1 MDPSSPNPQPAPVSR
16 RQVVLRDL
24 LDDLLWPKLLRAGA
38 MSLRP
43 ERVVIA
49 YATLLFITLAM
60 HAARFIPGAD
70 DFLTKAGVLFS
81 AQSERAANS
90 VIYTNLP
97 QLGGALYTYAHGLA
111 DLIAESPWVAL
122 ACAAPWLLI
131 APFGASA
138 ICRLTA
144 VETAHRVISPWPV
157 GVGFALRAAKASI
170 LAVMGPV
177 ILLGLGV
184 LGLAII
190 GAALFSVGGL
200 GVVGA
205 LFFFLALAACA
216 GMVLLGLGWVLGL
229 PMFVPSVAC
238 EGPDPID
245 AVQRVLAYLVG
256 RPLRIAAYSLVLI
269 AELVIVASVVGI
281 VVHAT
286 LDLATWGLTLFC
298 GPDARAALSG
308 QGDTLTGA
316 WKSAARVAQ
325 FWREAFLG
333 LVPAVVFSF
342 VCSGWTIA
350 YLLIR
355 QLHDG
360 QDRSEIWMP
369 GMIPGTLAQDAA
381 LDDDDDE

>member
-43 ERVVIA
+43 ERVAIA
-49 YATLLFITLAM
+49 YLTILLVSLVM
-60 HAARFIPGAD
+60 HAAALVPGAEA
-70 DFLTKAGVLFS
+70 FLTKSGELFS
-81 AQSERAANS
+81 AQADRATSA
-90 VIYTNLP
+90 VMAIDLQ
-97 QLGGALYTYAHGLA
+97 QLGTAFVVYFKGLHELVGA
-111 DLIAESPWVAL
+111 SPWVAL

-131 APFGASA
+131 APLGASA

-144 VETAHRVISPWPV
+144 VETAHRVITSWPV

-170 LAVMGPV
+170 LAVLGPV

-184 LGLAII
+184 LGLAIV

-205 LFFFLALAACA
+205 LFFFIALAACA

-286 LDLATWGLTLFC
+286 LDLASWGLTLFC

-308 QGDTLTGA
+308 HGDGLTGA

-381 LDDDDDE
+381 SDDDDDE

>member
-24 LDDLLWPKLLRAGA
+24 VDDLLWPKLLRAGA
-38 MSLRP
+38 MALRP

-49 YATLLFITLAM
+49 YATLLLITLAM
-60 HAARFIPGAD
+60 HAVRFMPGAD
-70 DFLTKAGVLFS
+70 EFLSKSGELFS
-81 AQSERAANS
+81 AQAAQATS
-90 VIYTNLP
+90 AVIAIDLQ
-97 QLGGALYTYAHGLA
+97 QLGAAFAACFNGLHELVGA
-111 DLIAESPWVAL
+111 SPWAAL

-131 APFGASA
+131 APLGASA

-144 VETAHRVISPWPV
+144 VETAHRVISPWPL
-157 GVGFALRAAKASI
+157 GVGFALRAARASI
-170 LAVMGPV
+170 LAVLGPV

-184 LGLAII
+184 LGLAIV

-205 LFFFLALAACA
+205 LFFFIALAACA

-229 PMFVPSVAC
+229 PMFVPSVSC

-269 AELVIVASVVGI
+269 AELVIVASVVGL

-286 LDLATWGLTLFC
+286 LDLAAWGLTLFC
-298 GPDARAALSG
+298 GPDARAALSEHG
-308 QGDTLTGA
+308 EGLTGA

-369 GMIPGTLAQDAA
+369 GMIPGTLAQAA
-381 LDDDDDE
+381 ASDDDDDE

>member
-60 HAARFIPGAD
+60 HAARYIPGAD

-144 VETAHRVISPWPV
+144 VETAHRVISSWPV

-269 AELVIVASVVGI
+269 GELVIVASVVGI

-381 LDDDDDE
+381 SDDDDDE

>member
-43 ERVVIA
+43 ERVAIA
-49 YATLLFITLAM
+49 YLTILLVSLVM
-60 HAARFIPGAD
+60 HAAALAPGAEV
-70 DFLTKAGVLFS
+70 FLTKSGELFS
-81 AQSERAANS
+81 AQADRATSA
-90 VIYTNLP
+90 VMAIDLQ
-97 QLGGALYTYAHGLA
+97 QLGTAFVAYFKGLHELIGA
-111 DLIAESPWVAL
+111 SPWVAL

-131 APFGASA
+131 APLGASA

-144 VETAHRVISPWPV
+144 VETAHRVITSWPV
-157 GVGFALRAAKASI
+157 GVGFALRAARASI
-170 LAVMGPV
+170 LAVLGPV

-184 LGLAII
+184 LGLAIV

-205 LFFFLALAACA
+205 LFFFIALAACA

-269 AELVIVASVVGI
+269 AELVIVASVVGL

-286 LDLATWGLTLFC
+286 LDLAAWGLTLFC

-308 QGDTLTGA
+308 HGDGLTGA

-369 GMIPGTLAQDAA
+369 GMIPGTLAQAA
-381 LDDDDDE
+381 ASDDDDDE